1 MKRCFCNRLKIAL
14 INPPFTL
21 EECFKSFARVG
32 SVQQPLGLGYVAATL
47 EQRGHVVK
55 VIDSPA
61 LKLSLQ
67 ETVTA
72 VRKIRPEVIGLT
84 ATTPTFH
91 RAVSLAKK
99 IKQEMDIPVII
110 GGPHP
115 TTLPEDTLAYP
126 FFDIVVVGEGE
137 RTMLE
142 LIDCLE
148 SKRSLNTVRG
158 IAFRER
164 GKVTKTHPREYI
176 ENLDNLPF
184 PARHL
189 FPPLRYYHPTP
200 SAYRSL
206 PQATMITS
214 RGCPY
219 SCTFCDHSVF
229 GKRYRARSAS
239 NVVDE
244 FEEVVY
250 KYGAKEVRFWD
261 DTFNI
266 DRKRVLAICKEI
278 RERSLEIEWCCLCRA
293 NLVDEEMLKIMAQA
307 GCWQI
312 DYGIESGN
320 EELLKGVNKGVTL
333 SQIRKA
339 VEKTKAAG
347 IKVRG
352 FFMLGL
358 PGESERTI
366 RQTIKFAKTLNL
378 DVAVFHIAIPFP
390 GTEFH
395 LQAVMNGE
403 ISNEVEYQ
411 HYLMF
416 GSNDIPY
423 TPKGLTR
430 KQLLW
435 YRYKAYKSFYL
446 RLSYLLKQLSEIRS
460 LGDVLRYLKGLITIS
475 RVE

>member
-1 MKRCFCNRLKIAL
+1 MKIAL

-21 EECFKSFARVG
+21 KECFNNFARVG
-32 SVQQPLGLGYVAATL
+32 SIQQPLGLGYIAAIL
-47 EQRGHVVK
+47 ERRGHDVK
-55 VIDSPA
+55 IIDSPA
-61 LKLSLQ
+61 LKLSLE
-67 ETVTA
+67 ETVRA
-72 VRKIRPEVIGLT
+72 VRKFRPDVVGLT
-84 ATTPTFH
+84 ATTPSFH
-91 RAVSLAKK
+91 RAIGLARKL
-99 IKQEMDIPVII
+99 KQEIDIPIII

-126 FFDIVVVGEGE
+126 FFDIVVIGEGE
-137 RTMLE
+137 YTMLE

-148 SKRSLNTVRG
+148 SGKNLNMVRG
-158 IAFRER
+158 IAFKE
-164 GKVTKTHPREYI
+164 GCKIVKTRPREYI
-176 ENLDNLPF
+176 EDLDSLPF

-189 FPPLRYYHPTP
+189 LPPLRYYHPTP
-200 SAYRSL
+200 SACRSP

-229 GKRYRARSAS
+229 GRKYRARSAS

-244 FEEVVY
+244 FEEVVC

-266 DRKRVLAICKEI
+266 DKKRVLAICREI
-278 RERSLEIEWCCLCRA
+278 RKRRLETEWCCMCRVD
-293 NLVDEEMLKIMAQA
+293 LVDEELLKAMAQA

-320 EELLKGVNKGVTL
+320 EELLKRVNKGITL

-339 VEKTKAAG
+339 IEKTKAAG

-358 PGESERTI
+358 PGENEQTI
-366 RQTIKFAKTLNL
+366 QQTIKFAKML
-378 DVAVFHIAIPFP
+378 DLDIAVFHITIPFP
-390 GTEFH
+390 GTELY

-403 ISNEVEYQ
+403 ISDEVGYQ

-416 GSNDIPY
+416 GSSDIPY
-423 TPKGLTR
+423 TPKGLSKR
-430 KQLLW
+430 QLLW
-435 YRYKAYKSFYL
+435 YRSRAYKSFYL
-446 RLSYLLKQLSEIRS
+446 RPSYLLKQLSEIRS
-460 LGDVLRYLKGLITIS
+460 LRDLLRYFRGLLAIS
-475 RVE
+475 RL